1 MTQATHGDSL
11 RRGITLLAI
20 SNAGSA
26 VLSFGLSALIGRGLG
41 PNGFGAYATALAW
54 VYPLSLV
61 AEFGLGTL
69 LTRDA
74 AQNRPLEG
82 LYLRPITQAR
92 LLMGGGLMLAL
103 IVLAPLLSADAGV
116 IAGLRLSAPLIL
128 ILPLFGQYTA
138 IFRARQAMW
147 PIPPLNLGM
156 LAAQIALTVLAFALG
171 GGLLAAFAVNT
182 LTSAG
187 QVAAAWW
194 LWRRCFPPPPLPPH
208 SPPITL
214 VGLLRRAWPF
224 AAAALLAAVQAR
236 MGAVLLERL
245 TDTAQAG
252 WYAAAGRFVEAARV
266 LPNAAFGAI
275 LPRLAALNAQ
285 ESRRLFLRTAALITS
300 YALLAALVGNTL
312 AAPIIN
318 LTYGA
323 GYEASTAVL
332 RLSLWGLLPLLL
344 RATLTLYAYATRREG
359 LTNAVTLGVIGV
371 QVALG
376 LAWIPAQGATGA
388 AGSLLAA
395 EACGAAALVLLLLR
409 SSS

>member
-11 RRGITLLAI
+11 GRGITLLTI

-54 VYPLSLV
+54 VYPLSLA

-82 LYLRPITQAR
+82 LYLRHITQAR

-103 IVLAPLLSADAGV
+103 IVLAPMLSADAGV

-171 GGLLAAFAVNT
+171 GGLPAAFAVNT

-187 QVAAAWW
+187 QVVAAWW
-194 LWRRCFPPPPLPPH
+194 LWRRRFPPPPSAPD
-208 SPPITL
+208 STITL

-275 LPRLAALNAQ
+275 LPRLSALNAQ
-285 ESRRLFLRTAALITS
+285 GSQRLFLRTAALITG
-300 YALLAALVGNTL
+300 YALLAALVGNAL
-312 AAPIIN
+312 AAPIIS

-323 GYEASTAVL
+323 GYEASTAAL

-344 RATLTLYAYATRREG
+344 RAALTLYAYATHREG

-376 LAWIPAQGATGA
+376 LMWIPAQGAAGA

-395 EACGAAALVLLLLR
+395 EACGAAALALLLLR
-409 SSS
+409 NRS